1 MAAHREDHGEEIA
14 LARLNQQV
22 DLIPNGTIP
31 SVPLHVP
38 QRDGTGPRCNVFTLC
53 CCYIIAMTITCL
65 ARLYELGILPGL
77 ENSTAPTLRGRSNGQ
92 GMPLIVLW
100 SVPRDEGVVET
111 AKGPAIVGYEP
122 VVSACYNGGSQQPH
136 HCVFTENHGRTKES
150 NAVVFHSA
158 FFSVYDVPDK
168 RAADHLWVLWA
179 PSRLRRA
186 RSNSLRGLT
195 ADTLPSVAKMF
206 NWTLSRWDEADVH
219 VPCKQWRRG
228 GLVNDSRVLK
238 EWERNRFRAATKRKD
253 AAWIVDECEM
263 QRIRKEVGQPASVAS
278 PIRLSL

>member
-1 MAAHREDHGEEIA
+1 MMKGSC
-14 LARLNQQV
+14 V
-22 DLIPNGTIP
+22 D
-31 SVPLHVP
+31 V
-38 QRDGTGPRCNVFTLC
+38 
-53 CCYIIAMTITCL
+53 
-65 ARLYELGILPGL
+65 
-77 ENSTAPTLRGRSNGQ
+77 
-92 GMPLIVLW
+92 
-100 SVPRDEGVVET
+100 DET
-111 AKGPAIVGYEP
+111 PAIVAYDP
-122 VVSACYNGGSQQPH
+122 VVSACFKSGSQQPRS
-136 HCVFTENHGRTKES
+136 CVFTQYQDRTKES
-150 NAVVFHSA
+150 NAVVFNSA